1 MLREQGIAVYILSDS
16 CGVQGINS
24 LSDKI
29 SRASD
34 EPLSRDLRA
43 NVTIRSTAL
52 YIYTSGTTG
61 TNCIIYI
68 YVYCFPAFAG
78 TLSHH
83 HRKFLFAKCVSTCT
97 CTTQMKLPNE
107 CS

>member
-83 HRKFLFAKCVSTCT
+83 HSKFLFAKCVSTCT